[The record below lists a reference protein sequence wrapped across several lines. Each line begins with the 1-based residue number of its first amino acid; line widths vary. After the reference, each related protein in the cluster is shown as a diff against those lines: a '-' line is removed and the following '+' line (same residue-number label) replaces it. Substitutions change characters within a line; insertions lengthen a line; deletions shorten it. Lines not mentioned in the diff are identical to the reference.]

1 MRFIRELS
9 FNIEEAAKA
18 IAKHQEWRASFL
30 PNGYIL
36 ESEISGELNAK
47 KSYLQGQDRKGHPI
61 LLILG
66 CKHVPNKEDFE
77 EFKSMHMYFFG
88 APFLWRQNFCWN
100 SQKCCS
106 PKSVSVSLSGAIKML
121 SSFLWFPVYKRWP
134 KCYLWNVQLWHP
146 GFIVYAIEKAIKV

>member
-1 MRFIRELS
+1 
-9 FNIEEAAKA
+9 
-18 IAKHQEWRASFL
+18 
-30 PNGYIL
+30 
-36 ESEISGELNAK
+36 
-47 KSYLQGQDRKGHPI
+47 
-61 LLILG
+61 
-66 CKHVPNKEDFE
+66 
-77 EFKSMHMYFFG
+77 MHMYFFG